1 MSPDPQ
7 RTAVVSDGFNSTG
20 ARLVTL
26 DGRDLPLRRIDI
38 RGQARGGLARITLE
52 QRFQNPYPEPL
63 RVTYQ
68 VPLPPAGAVSGYAF
82 RIGDRRI
89 VGEVDRIEAARERF
103 EEALLEGRTA
113 GLLEQDR
120 SSLFTQELGNIPPG
134 VEVVA
139 ELIIDQRL
147 RWLEEGAWEWRFP
160 TVVAPRYLGGPGRV
174 ADAPRVTVDVADGP
188 LPVAAHL
195 ALTIRDPL
203 DGAHE
208 VHSTSHTLTI
218 AAADAGHEVRLF
230 DEAGAALDRD
240 LVVHWRSARSQ
251 VVAAL
256 DTARPAEDRPNAGG
270 AYGVLTLTPPLPEG
284 RPPALPRDLIVLLD
298 MSGSMGGEPF
308 DQARRIVERVIDTLG
323 DADQL
328 ELIGFSS
335 EATRWKAGPRRATG
349 RAKRSA
355 VRWLKKLDADG
366 GTEMRAGIAEALRPV
381 RANAQRQI
389 VLVTDGEIG
398 FESEIVGMIVRGLPR
413 SCRLHTV
420 GVGPAVNRTLTSG
433 AARAGRGAEI
443 VVGLGENPMPAVARL
458 LARLEAPLLTDLVL
472 TGTALLNHVP
482 TALPDV
488 HASAPVL
495 ISLGLQPE
503 GGELRITGRLGG
515 RPWEELIQ
523 VPAMAVGEGNAAVI
537 ACYGREVVED
547 AEMLVA
553 AGEGHFVPQ
562 IEAFGLVFQIAT
574 RLTSW
579 FAVAEEATVDPLKPL
594 RRERIPQALP
604 AGLSAARLG
613 LRRSR
618 SMLSLGLRGRR
629 KAGRLSL
636 RMDTGVSFEVGGLAG
651 RSFETYGP
659 ELPHDLGAGDFDDA
673 SMLARRPKRHHDL
686 RGRIVL
692 RRDGELVVEITADK
706 YLAWD
711 PSEARAVWGDR
722 TECGAE
728 IDPTQSTRPGA
739 VKGGTV
745 IRLVLRL
752 DETALPGP
760 PARILIVSRSQS
772 LDITLEL

>member
-20 ARLVTL
+20 ARLVTV
-26 DGRDLPLRRIDI
+26 DGRDLPLRRINI
-38 RGQARGGLARITLE
+38 RGEAHGGLARITLE
-52 QRFQNPYPEPL
+52 QRFQNPYPDPL

-68 VPLPPAGAVSGYAF
+68 MPLPPEAAVSGYAF
-82 RIGDRRI
+82 RIGGRRI
-89 VGEVDRIEAARERF
+89 VGEVDRVEAARECF
-103 EEALLEGRTA
+103 EEAIIEGRTA

-120 SSLFTQELGNIPPG
+120 SSLFTQEIGNIPPG

-139 ELIIDQRL
+139 ELIVDQRL

-174 ADAPRVTVDVADGP
+174 ADAQRVIVDVADGP
-188 LPVAAHL
+188 LPVAVHL

-203 DGAHE
+203 GGAHE

-218 AAADAGHEVRLF
+218 AAAAVGHEVGF
-230 DEAGAALDRD
+230 YDVAGAALDRD
-240 LVVHWRSARSQ
+240 LVVHWQSARSH

-256 DTARPAEDRPNAGG
+256 DTARPAEDRPHADC

-298 MSGSMGGEPF
+298 MSGSMAGEPF
-308 DQARRIVERVIDTLG
+308 DQARRIVARVIDTLG
-323 DADQL
+323 DTDQL
-328 ELIGFSS
+328 ELIAFAS
-335 EATRWKAGPRRATG
+335 EAKRWKASPLKATG
-349 RAKRSA
+349 HAKRSA
-355 VRWLKKLDADG
+355 VRWLEKLDAEG
-366 GTEMRAGIAEALRPV
+366 GTEMRSGVAEALRSLRV
-381 RANAQRQI
+381 NAQRQI

-398 FESEIVGMIVRGLPR
+398 FESEIVGLIARELPE

-472 TGTALLNHVP
+472 TGTALFDHAP
-482 TALPDV
+482 SRLPDV
-488 HASAPVL
+488 HAGAPAL
-495 ISLGLQPE
+495 IGLRLRPG
-503 GGELRITGRLGG
+503 GGELRIAGRLGG
-515 RPWEELIQ
+515 RSWEEMIQ
-523 VPAMAVGEGNAAVI
+523 VPAMVVGEGNAAVI
-537 ACYGREVVED
+537 ACYGREAVED
-547 AEMLVA
+547 LEMRVA
-553 AGEGHFVPQ
+553 AGESHLDRQ
-562 IEAFGLVFQIAT
+562 IETLGLDFQIAT

-579 FAVAEEATVDPLKPL
+579 VAVTEEATVDPLQPL

-604 AGLSAARLG
+604 AGLSAAG
-613 LRRSR
+613 
-618 SMLSLGLRGRR
+618 LGLRGQRTVM
-629 KAGRLSL
+629 RLEARGLTLGGHSL
-636 RMDTGVSFEVGGLAG
+636 Q
-651 RSFETYGP
+651 TYGRP
-659 ELPHDLGAGDFDDA
+659 DAFDWGVELADA
-673 SMLARRPKRHHDL
+673 MPPRRPKRSYEL

-692 RRDGELVVEITADK
+692 RRDRELVVEITVDK
-706 YLAWD
+706 LLAWD
-711 PSEARAVWGDR
+711 PSDARVVWGDD

-728 IDPTQSTRPGA
+728 IDATQSTRPGA

-752 DETALPGP
+752 DETTLPGP
-760 PARILIVSRSQS
+760 PVRILLVSRSRP
-772 LDITLEL
+772 LDIPLEP